1 MFEFVFSI
9 IVLIHVIVLFKKNCN
24 ISFVSLIVESIVFY
38 RRTLSYVSGL
48 QQQGWL
54 LLRLQGWTLTADLTV
69 TSWRDPQTAT
79 TPDCL
84 HND

>member
-1 MFEFVFSI
+1 MSLIVGSIVFSI
-9 IVLIHVIVLFKKNCN
+9 
-24 ISFVSLIVESIVFY
+24 VFN
-38 RRTLSYVSGL
+38 RRTLSYVRADSNNKAGCCYDV
-48 QQQGWL
+48 
-54 LLRLQGWTLTADLTV
+54 QGWTLTADLTV